1 MPNQQFP
8 TRPRTKAEPILDQFA
23 KALFGMLLLAGLLL
37 FTSTP
42 VVRAA
47 DTLTPAQKEAVEEVV
62 KKYIE
67 DHPEIIVEAFK
78 AMQARQ
84 EAEEKAKTMA
94 YLKSNGELLRNDPN
108 SFVGGNPDGDVTL
121 VEFFDYRCGY
131 CKKFHPVMAEL
142 LATDPNIRVVYKEF
156 PILGPQSDLASRAA
170 IAALRTDRSKYL
182 DFHNALMDARGNLDR
197 QRVFDIAE
205 EYGLDVVQIAEDM
218 ESPEVRQVVA
228 QSYGL
233 AKNLGIQ
240 GTPGFVVGD
249 AIIPGYV
256 NIQQMR
262 KLIDEART
270 GCLTC

>member
-1 MPNQQFP
+1 M
-8 TRPRTKAEPILDQFA
+8 
-23 KALFGMLLLAGLLL
+23 ALFGILLLAAFLL
-37 FTSTP
+37 FAGSST
-42 VVRAA
+42 VRAGE
-47 DTLTPAQKEAVEEVV
+47 TLTPSQQKAVEETI

-84 EAEEKAKTMA
+84 EAEEKAKTLA
-94 YLKSNGELLRNDPN
+94 YLKNSGELLRNDPD

-131 CKKFHPVMAEL
+131 CKKFHPVMTEL

-170 IAALRTDRSKYL
+170 IAALMSDRAKYL

-197 QRVFDIAE
+197 RRIFDIAE
-205 EYGLDVVQIAEDM
+205 ENGIDPVQIAEDM

-228 QSYGL
+228 RSYDL

-256 NIQQMR
+256 NLEQMR
-262 KLIDEART
+262 KLIAEARS

>member
-1 MPNQQFP
+1 LPNQLFFA
-8 TRPRTKAEPILDQFA
+8 RARTKAAPILDQSMM
-23 KALFGMLLLAGLLL
+23 ALFGMLLLAAVLL
-37 FTSTP
+37 FAGSSA
-42 VVRAA
+42 VLAA
-47 DTLTPAQKEAVEEVV
+47 DALTPSQRKAVEETI

-84 EAEEKAKTMA
+84 EAEEKAKTLS
-94 YLKSNGELLRNDPN
+94 YLKNSGELLRNDPD

-121 VEFFDYRCGY
+121 VEFFDYRCSY
-131 CKKFHPVMAEL
+131 CKKFHPVLAKL

-170 IAALRTDRSKYL
+170 IAALMSDRTKYL
-182 DFHNALMDARGNLDR
+182 EFHNALMDARGNLDR
-197 QRVFDIAE
+197 RRIFDIAE
-205 EYGLDVVQIAEDM
+205 ENGIDPVQIAEDM
-218 ESPEVRQVVA
+218 ESPEVKRVVA
-228 QSYGL
+228 RSYDL

-256 NIQQMR
+256 NLNQMR
-262 KLIDEART
+262 KLVAEARS